1 MENNITA
8 HLTNVEYLRYIHL
21 LELGFD
27 FKLCQEMLH
36 LDELESI
43 RFSTHCIVYSTIVKR
58 PHIFQEFQME
68 VFDEPNL

>member
-1 MENNITA
+1 MENNMTA
-8 HLTNVEYLRYIHL
+8 QLTNVEYLRYIHL

-27 FKLCQEMLH
+27 FKLCQEMFH

-43 RFSTHCIVYSTIVKR
+43 KFNTQDLIYPSAVKR
-58 PHIFQEFQME
+58 QHILQEKQME